1 MIRIIE
7 SVDNERRNKYAY
19 FFSFSMRAFYVFTFH
34 DLSLPHEGEPQAH
47 HCGPEAPEIARFF
60 LLAKSMVFK
69 RIIKRKFKKK
79 VRLPRQLVKDIYTT
93 EHFSVFREKEKARK

>member
-19 FFSFSMRAFYVFTFH
+19 FFSFSMRAFYIFTFH

-60 LLAKSMVFK
+60 LLPNEHVL
-69 RIIKRKFKKK
+69 RIIKREKK
-79 VRLPRQLVKDIYTT
+79 VRLPRQLVKDIYTKILSISS
-93 EHFSVFREKEKARK
+93 FKEASWF